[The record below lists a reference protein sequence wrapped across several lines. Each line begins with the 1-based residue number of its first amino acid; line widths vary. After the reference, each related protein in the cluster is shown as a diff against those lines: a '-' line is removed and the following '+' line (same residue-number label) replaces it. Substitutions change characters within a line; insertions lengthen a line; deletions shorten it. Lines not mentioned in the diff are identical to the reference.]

1 MMCAALAVHAQTLER
16 AEALRKARNY
26 EEANNVFRALVAAN
40 PKNAEYRVRWGRLF
54 LERFNRVD
62 SAALFQEA
70 LAIQK
75 DNAGALLGMALV
87 AAENYENRAVEFA
100 EKALASD
107 PKLVEARELLARLAL
122 EDSNPAKAI
131 EEADKALAISP
142 RAFDAMA
149 IHGIVDWL
157 EDKQPDKPALLNGK
171 PMDATSLIGGKQG
184 SPWFGRILQADPHYG
199 KGYALAGHIAVLNRR
214 YEEGIAF
221 YRRALEVQP
230 DLWSAR
236 SQLGVQL
243 MRLGEEGEARE
254 ELENCYTNHFRDD
267 VTTNTLRLIDS
278 YKNFV
283 TFKSGNIV
291 LKLHKKEAELLRPY
305 FESELKRAMA
315 TYEKKYQL
323 KLTRPVQ
330 LEVYPD
336 HEDFAVRTMAMPGL
350 GGVLGVTF
358 GYVVAM
364 DSPSG
369 RPPGSFHWA
378 STMWHE
384 LSHVYVLAST
394 SHRAPRWFTEGMA
407 VYEETAVSAEWGD
420 RLDPHTLSA
429 IKNKKLLPIAEL
441 DRGFVRPTYPEQ
453 VVVSYFQAGRICS
466 YIAKRWGYDKLLAM
480 MHDFATE
487 ASTAA
492 VIRKNLGMEPAD
504 FDRDFLATVDAETR
518 KTIDGFDEWREK
530 LKAAVALA
538 RLGKPEEVIEKT
550 AGIRDLYPEFVESGN
565 VYEVRAE
572 AFLATKNK
580 AAATAELERY
590 AKAGGRNPA
599 ALKKLA
605 TMLEEAGRPADAA
618 LALDRIT
625 YIFPV
630 DQDLHQRLGG
640 LWLEQGNRE
649 GAIREFTAAL
659 ASKPLDLAASHYNL
673 ARAYRSAD
681 RPADAKEQLLLALE
695 AAPGFRPA
703 QRMLLELS
711 R

>member
-1 MMCAALAVHAQTLER
+1 MTRALTCVLVLGAALAVQAQTLER

-26 EEANNVFRALVAAN
+26 EEANKAFRALVTAN

-75 DNAGALLGMALV
+75 DHAGALLGLALV
-87 AAENYENRAVEFA
+87 AADSYENRAVEFA

-149 IHGIVDWL
+149 IHGIVEWL
-157 EDKQPDKPALLNGK
+157 D
-171 PMDATSLIGGKQG
+171 GKQD
-184 SPWFGRILQADPHYG
+184 SPWFDKIVQADPHYG
-199 KGYALAGHIAVLNRR
+199 QGYALAGHIAVLNRR

-221 YRRALEVQP
+221 YRKALQVQP

-254 ELENCYTNHFRDD
+254 ELEKCYANHFRDD
-267 VTTNTLRLIDS
+267 ITTNTLRLIDS

-283 TFKSGNIV
+283 TYKSGNIV

-305 FESELKRAMA
+305 FESELKRAVA

-323 KLTRPVQ
+323 KLDRPVQ

-369 RPPGSFHWA
+369 RTPGSFHWA

-384 LSHVYVLAST
+384 LSHVYVLAAT
-394 SHRAPRWFTEGMA
+394 NHRVPRWFTEGMA

-480 MHDFATE
+480 MHDYASE
-487 ASTAA
+487 ASTAV
-492 VIRKNLGMEPAD
+492 VIRKELGMEPAD
-504 FDRDFLATVDAETR
+504 FDREFLATVEAETR
-518 KTIDGFDEWREK
+518 KTIDGFDQWRDQ
-530 LKAAVALA
+530 LKAAVALS
-538 RLGKPEEVIEKT
+538 RMGKPQEVLEKT
-550 AGIRDLYPEFVESGN
+550 KDIRDLFPEYVEPGN

-572 AFLATKNK
+572 AFLATNNK

-605 TMLEEAGRPADAA
+605 TLLEEAGRPGDAA

-630 DQDLHQRLGG
+630 DQELHQRLGA
-640 LWLEQGNRE
+640 LWLAQGNRD